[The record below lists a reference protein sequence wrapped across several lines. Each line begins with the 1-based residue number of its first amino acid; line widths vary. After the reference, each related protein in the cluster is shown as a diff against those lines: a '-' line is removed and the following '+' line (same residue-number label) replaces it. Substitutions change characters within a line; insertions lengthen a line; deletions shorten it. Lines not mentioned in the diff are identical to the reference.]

1 MPVPYI
7 PTDTR
12 VLSTANGAVVGQ
24 LQNQIMD
31 IGRPDSRYSNRSR
44 DRRSRS
50 RSRYEF
56 ITCFHEFW
64 IYESTIFFTIFFSL
78 TYVLGRSTIWMCWIL
93 NLNVCLFFFP
103 LRQPAENNNKY
114 FIFKIRHDQMD
125 ELPKTE
131 EIEFSNWG
139 KNSQK
144 EKS

>member
-64 IYESTIFFTIFFSL
+64 IYEFTILFLRFCLLWLLSSATHWFRHVEFEYLFLFFS
-78 TYVLGRSTIWMCWIL
+78 
-93 NLNVCLFFFP
+93 
-103 LRQPAENNNKY
+103 LRQPAENNNNY
-114 FIFKIRHDQMD
+114 LMFKIRHDQMD

-131 EIEFSNWG
+131 EIEFSNWDQNLH
-139 KNSQK
+139 KMPL
-144 EKS
+144 